1 TTEIVLDCIPR
12 HSVGIQKEV
21 ALGYSVDLVLYTEHE
36 LLKANDVIYK
46 NELYILKRVDKK
58 QGHFENYLVM
68 KNV

>member
-1 TTEIVLDCIPR
+1 VLDCIPR